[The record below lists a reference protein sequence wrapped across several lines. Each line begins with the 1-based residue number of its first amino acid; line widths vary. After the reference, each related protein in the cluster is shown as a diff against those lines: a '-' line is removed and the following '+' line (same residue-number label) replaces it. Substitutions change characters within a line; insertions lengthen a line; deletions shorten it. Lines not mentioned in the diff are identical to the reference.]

1 VVLTSTNAVHYLMER
16 GLLDPSSV
24 VDGDIMILEAP
35 RRNRN
40 FKVIRRKQPG
50 FFLKQ
55 VKKWDQA
62 SMATLQVEAHCY
74 QLAASHPDFAALGG
88 IMPRFYAYDA
98 SRSILVTELVSDS
111 ESVSEHQLR
120 SGAFPVEIGARLGE
134 AFGLYHRETRNK
146 TYEAS
151 VNAAFPRR
159 APWILS
165 YHQTTAPYMAQ
176 LSGGNVQLLNLL
188 QSYPAFAEQLDRIR
202 TEWRPTT
209 LIHGDIKW
217 DNCILHPNGG
227 GQYAVKVVDW
237 ELADWGD
244 PCWDVA
250 AIFSQYLS
258 QWIHSLPLHTGL
270 PPSQLVEMT
279 QLPMGKLQPS
289 LQAFWLAYS
298 KSLDLDSKAA
308 RTLLERSMRYTG
320 ARMIQTAYEYM
331 QSQQQLTPTT
341 PILLQACLNILSEP
355 KEAITELLGL

>member
-1 VVLTSTNAVHYLMER
+1 VVLTSSNVVHYLMER
-16 GLLDPSSV
+16 CLLHPSSV
-24 VDGDIMILEAP
+24 VDGDIVILEAP

-40 FKVIRRKQPG
+40 FKLIRRKQPG

-55 VKKWDQA
+55 VQKWDQA
-62 SMATLQVEAHCY
+62 SVATLQCEAHCY

-88 IMPRFYAYDA
+88 IMPRFYAYD
-98 SRSILVTELVSDS
+98 STRSILVTELVTDA
-111 ESVSEHQLR
+111 ESVSEHQHR
-120 SGAFPVEIGARLGE
+120 TGTFPLEIATRLGE

-146 TYEAS
+146 TYDAT
-151 VNAAFPRR
+151 VNSAFPRR
-159 APWILS
+159 VPWILS
-165 YHQTTAPYMAQ
+165 YHLTSPQYTAQ

-188 QSYPAFAEQLDRIR
+188 QRYPAFAEQLDRIR

-217 DNCILHPNGG
+217 DNCILHPNGS
-227 GQYAVKVVDW
+227 GQLAVKVVDW

-298 KSLDLDSKAA
+298 ASLGLDAKAA

-320 ARMIQTAYEYM
+320 ARMIQTAYEYL
-331 QSQQQLTPTT
+331 QLQQQMT
-341 PILLQACLNILSEP
+341 PITPMVLQACLNILAEP
-355 KEAITELLGL
+355 KEAIVELLGL